1 MARSV
6 ERKIPSWI
14 FEFVT
19 LVVILFA
26 LRWWLK
32 RKDRRLGE
40 PVGRPTLRVLHVA
53 PYARPASPEEA
64 PLPEPT
70 PAAADRPATAISG
83 DDLTRIQGIGPKV
96 AAILKSA
103 GIHTFTDLAEQD
115 EVSLRALLR
124 KAGLPMINPAAWPE
138 QARQMASGHSITQT

>member
-1 MARSV
+1 MARSG
-6 ERKIPSWI
+6 ERKIPAWI
-14 FEFVT
+14 FEFLT

-32 RKDRRLGE
+32 RKDRRLGTSAE
-40 PVGRPTLRVLHVA
+40 PPTVRVLHVA

-64 PLPEPT
+64 SLGQPT
-70 PAAADRPATAISG
+70 QVTAEGPVTLTPG

-96 AAILKSA
+96 AALLKSA
-103 GIHTFTDLAEQD
+103 GIHTFAELAEQD
-115 EVSLRALLR
+115 EASLRALLR

-138 QARQMASGHSITQT
+138 QARQMAADASVS